1 MGEGL
6 REFKKA
12 TKEEDAP
19 AEKTPV
25 VVAKDEEKQ
34 FRNGCGHKD
43 HSLLVLEAIVS
54 LSLIIL
60 MVTQTSKNE
69 GFGTIGVQTPTNF
82 KGKPGFE
89 ERLQQYTRNLAI
101 TWFVLGS
108 RRGRRR
114 SCAPCVTVICRK

>member
-1 MGEGL
+1 MAAVKIIL
-6 REFKKA
+6 F
-12 TKEEDAP
+12 
-19 AEKTPV
+19 
-25 VVAKDEEKQ
+25 
-34 FRNGCGHKD
+34 
-43 HSLLVLEAIVS
+43 VLEAIVS

-101 TWFVLGS
+101 TWFVLGMVVAAVAAHS
-108 RRGRRR
+108 
-114 SCAPCVTVICRK
+114 

>member
-1 MGEGL
+1 M
-6 REFKKA
+6 A
-12 TKEEDAP
+12 
-19 AEKTPV
+19 V
-25 VVAKDEEKQ
+25 VKIIL
-34 FRNGCGHKD
+34 F
-43 HSLLVLEAIVS
+43 VLEAIVS

-101 TWFVLGS
+101 TWFVLGMVVAAVAA
-108 RRGRRR
+108 R
-114 SCAPCVTVICRK
+114 A

>member
-1 MGEGL
+1 M
-6 REFKKA
+6 A
-12 TKEEDAP
+12 
-19 AEKTPV
+19 V
-25 VVAKDEEKQ
+25 VKIIL
-34 FRNGCGHKD
+34 F
-43 HSLLVLEAIVS
+43 VLEAIVS

-101 TWFVLGS
+101 TWFILGMVVAAVAA
-108 RRGRRR
+108 R
-114 SCAPCVTVICRK
+114 S